1 MVRKKNEPQPEPT
14 PSQEPEEEFE
24 LEEMPGNVVL
34 KRKKSNRGRP
44 VYKWNPQYVEIAK
57 AMLRKGATSFE
68 LADAFGITE
77 RHLRRWR
84 AQYPDLDE
92 CFKELR
98 PEFDAEIERR
108 LAERALGYYYP
119 VVKPMIV
126 KGQVVMVEYEEYALP
141 SEGAAKHWLALRQ
154 PDKWRP
160 KEQIEVTGDEVF
172 KEVWQT
178 LKAKQQQSET

>member
-1 MVRKKNEPQPEPT
+1 MARKKNEPPT
-14 PSQEPEEEFE
+14 DSAPSPEPEEEFE

-84 AQYPDLDE
+84 AQYPELDAA
-92 CFKELR
+92 FKELG
-98 PEFDAEIERR
+98 PEFDSEIERR
-108 LAERALGYYYP
+108 LAERAMGYYYT

-126 KGQVVMVEYEEYALP
+126 KGQVTMVEYEEYMPPA
-141 SEGAAKHWLALRQ
+141 EGAIKHWLALRQ
-154 PDKWRP
+154 PDKWRA
-160 KEQIEVTGDEVF
+160 KEQIEVSGDEVF
-172 KEVWQT
+172 KDVWQT
-178 LKAKQQQSET
+178 LKAKQQSSET